1 MRVDHYS
8 QFLTP
13 LKHYVMQEKTLAF
26 RDCSLYYT
34 ISGQGNYLMLIH
46 GFGEDSR
53 IWDGLRNKLS
63 ENYKLII
70 PDLPGSGKSSML
82 TGKNTGITDY
92 AETLHAIIENEQ
104 VEQLTMVGHSLGGYI
119 TLAFAEKYSELLQA
133 FGLFH
138 SSAYADDEEKKASRR
153 KAIQFI
159 EQNGALA
166 FLKTSIPGMFAD
178 PEKSKAHIGRLIQQA
193 EQANPQVLIQYY
205 EAMIQRPDRT
215 SVLQTFLRPIMLIL
229 GTEDKAVPLEA
240 GLKQSH
246 LPAISHI
253 HILNSGHMGMLEQP
267 ENALLNFTH
276 FLSSIYV

>member
-1 MRVDHYS
+1 
-8 QFLTP
+8 
-13 LKHYVMQEKTLAF
+13 MQKKTLAF

-34 ISGQGNYLMLIH
+34 ISGQGNSLMLIH

-70 PDLPGSGKSSML
+70 PDLPGSGRSSML
-82 TGKNTGITDY
+82 TGKNTGTADY
-92 AETLHAIIENEQ
+92 AETLHAIIEHEQ

-138 SSAYADDEEKKASRR
+138 SSAYADDEEKKAARR
-153 KAIQFI
+153 KAIEFI
-159 EQNGALA
+159 KQKGGLA

-178 PEKSKAHIGRLIQQA
+178 PEKSKAHIDTLIQQA
-193 EQANPQVLIQYY
+193 EQANPEVLIQYY

-215 SVLQTFLRPIMLIL
+215 SVFQTFLRPIMFIL
-229 GTEDKAVPLEA
+229 GTEDKAVPLQA

-267 ENALLNFTH
+267 ENTLLKFTH
-276 FLSSIYV
+276 FLSSVYV